1 MLASSYPFFLFLEKG
16 RLISMKKR
24 NVGVLLPVFS
34 LPGNHGIGDFSHYAF
49 AFIDWLKNHKYHYW
63 QILPLNPIGP
73 ANSPYITVCSEAF
86 DIRYISLDKLV
97 EQGLLDKAPKHHAE
111 AGRVDYQDVLAFK
124 EKNLRRA
131 YKNSNISLKKFI
143 KENPWV
149 NEYAKYL
156 VLKSINDNKPWN
168 EWIIKKIPNFAQDE
182 INFHIWCQF
191 VALNQWNDIKKYANK
206 NGVKIIADCPFYVGL
221 DSVDCYLNKDEF
233 MMDEHYNPTVVS
245 GCPPDAFSDDGQ
257 LWGTPIYN
265 FEKMKENNYKFL
277 INRIACL
284 ASRADI
290 LRLDHFRAFDT
301 YCVIPAGD
309 ENARR
314 GEWKIGPRDDFF
326 DNLFNRYPNIKIIAE
341 DLGLL
346 FDSVHELRDYYKLPG
361 MRVIQFVAFEQL
373 EENKNIILY
382 PGTHDNQTLYGWLK
396 SLDKEH
402 KAILRKEYKGTKD
415 LYGSLF
421 KDIWNMTS
429 LITIFPVQDLIKLDD
444 KARINHPGTVSPHN
458 WTFKFKNMNFLET
471 VKYGN

>member
-1 MLASSYPFFLFLEKG
+1 
-16 RLISMKKR
+16 MKKR
-24 NVGVLLPVFS
+24 NVSVLLPVFS
-34 LPGNHGIGDFSHYAF
+34 LPGNHGIGDFSNYAF
-49 AFIDWLKNHKYHYW
+49 EFIDWLKNHKYHYW

-73 ANSPYITVCSEAF
+73 GNSPYITVCSEAF
-86 DIRYISLDKLV
+86 DVRYISLDKLV
-97 EQGLLDKAPKHHAE
+97 EQGLLDKVHKHHAE
-111 AGRVDYQDVLAFK
+111 VGRVNYQDVLAFK
-124 EKNLRRA
+124 EKYLRRA
-131 YKNSNISLKKFI
+131 YKNSKISFKKFT

-149 NEYAKYL
+149 TEYAKYL
-156 VLKSINDNKPWN
+156 VLKNINDNKPWN
-168 EWIIKKIPNFAQDE
+168 EWIIKKIPNFAEDE
-182 INFHIWCQF
+182 INFHIWCQYI
-191 VALNQWNDIKKYANK
+191 ALSQWNAIKKYANK

-265 FEKMKENNYKFL
+265 FEKMKDNNYKFL

-314 GEWKIGPRDDFF
+314 GEWKIGPRNDFF
-326 DNLFNRYPNIKIIAE
+326 DNLFKQYPDIQIIAE

-361 MRVIQFVAFEQL
+361 MRVIQFVAFEEL
-373 EENKNIILY
+373 KENDNIILY

-402 KAILRKEYKGTKD
+402 KTILRKEYKGSKD
-415 LYGSLF
+415 IYGSLF
-421 KDIWNMTS
+421 NEIWNMTS
-429 LITIFPVQDLIKLDD
+429 RITIFPVQDLIKLDD
-444 KARINHPGTVSPHN
+444 SARINHPGTVGPHN
-458 WTFKFKNMNFLET
+458 WTFKFKNMKFLET

>member
-1 MLASSYPFFLFLEKG
+1 
-16 RLISMKKR
+16 MKKR

-34 LPGNHGIGDFSHYAF
+34 LPGNHGIGDFSSYAYEF
-49 AFIDWLKNHKYHYW
+49 VDWLKEHKYHYW
-63 QILPLNPIGP
+63 QILPLNPVGP

-86 DIRYISLDKLV
+86 DIRYISLDDLV
-97 EQGLLDKAPKHHAE
+97 AKGLLDKAPKYMAN
-111 AGRVDYQDVLAFK
+111 ASRVKYADVLAFK
-124 EKNLRRA
+124 EKYLRRA
-131 YKNSNISLKKFI
+131 YKNSKISLKKFK
-143 KENPWV
+143 KENPWCE
-149 NEYAKYL
+149 EYAKYL
-156 VLKSINDNKPWN
+156 VLKNINDNKPWN
-168 EWIIKKIPNFAQDE
+168 QWVIKHIPAFANDE
-182 INFHIWCQF
+182 INFHIWCQYI
-191 VALNQWNDIKKYANK
+191 ALNQWNNIKKYANK

-221 DSVDCYLNKDEF
+221 DSVDCYLNKVEF

-314 GEWKIGPRDDFF
+314 GEWRIGPRNDFF
-326 DNLFNRYPNIKIIAE
+326 DNLFKQYPNIQIIAE
-341 DLGLL
+341 DLGIL
-346 FDSVHELRDYYKLPG
+346 FDSVHELRNYYKLPG
-361 MRVIQFVAFEQL
+361 MRVIQFVAFEEL
-373 EENKNIILY
+373 DNNENIIVY

-402 KAILRKEYKGTKD
+402 KAILRKEYKGSKD
-415 LYGSLF
+415 IYASLF
-421 KDIWNMTS
+421 NEVWNMPS
-429 LITIFPVQDLIKLDD
+429 KITIFPMQDLIKLDD
-444 KARINHPGTVSPHN
+444 RARINHPGTVGEHN
-458 WTFKFKNMNFLET
+458 WTFKFKNMDFLKT
-471 VKYGN
+471 VRYGN

>member
-1 MLASSYPFFLFLEKG
+1 
-16 RLISMKKR
+16 MKKR

-34 LPGNHGIGDFSHYAF
+34 LPGNHGIGDFSSYAYE
-49 AFIDWLKNHKYHYW
+49 FIDWLKEHKYHYW
-63 QILPLNPIGP
+63 QILPLNPVGP

-86 DIRYISLDKLV
+86 DIRYISLDDLV
-97 EQGLLDKAPKHHAE
+97 AKGLLDKAPKYMAN
-111 AGRVDYQDVLAFK
+111 ANRVKYADVLVFK
-124 EKNLRRA
+124 EKYLRRA
-131 YKNSNISLKKFI
+131 YKNSKISLKKFK
-143 KENPWV
+143 KENPWCE
-149 NEYAKYL
+149 EYAKYL
-156 VLKSINDNKPWN
+156 VLKNINDNKPWN
-168 EWIIKKIPNFAQDE
+168 QWVIKHIPAFANDE
-182 INFHIWCQF
+182 INFHIWCQYI
-191 VALNQWNDIKKYANK
+191 ALSQWNDIKKYANK

-233 MMDEHYNPTVVS
+233 MMDENYNPTVVS

-265 FEKMKENNYKFL
+265 FDKMKENNYKFL

-314 GEWKIGPRDDFF
+314 GEWRIGPRNDFF
-326 DNLFNRYPNIKIIAE
+326 DNLFNQYPNIQIIAE
-341 DLGLL
+341 DLGIL

-361 MRVIQFVAFEQL
+361 MRVIQFVAFEEL
-373 EENKNIILY
+373 DNNENIIVY

-402 KAILRKEYKGTKD
+402 KAILRKEYKGSKD
-415 LYGSLF
+415 IYASLF
-421 KDIWNMTS
+421 NEVWNMPS
-429 LITIFPVQDLIKLDD
+429 KITIFPMQDLIKLDD
-444 KARINHPGTVSPHN
+444 RARINHPGTVDEHN
-458 WTFKFKNMNFLET
+458 WTFKFKNMDFLKT
-471 VKYGN
+471 VRYGN

>member
-1 MLASSYPFFLFLEKG
+1 
-16 RLISMKKR
+16 MKKR

-34 LPGNHGIGDFSHYAF
+34 LPGNHGIGDFSSYAYE
-49 AFIDWLKNHKYHYW
+49 FIDWLKEHKYHYW
-63 QILPLNPIGP
+63 QILPLNPVGP

-86 DIRYISLDKLV
+86 DIRYISLDDLV
-97 EQGLLDKAPKHHAE
+97 AKGLLEKTPKYMAN
-111 AGRVDYQDVLAFK
+111 ANRVKYTDVLVFK
-124 EKNLRRA
+124 EKYLRLA
-131 YKNSNISLKKFI
+131 YKNSNIPLKKFK
-143 KENPWV
+143 KENPWCE
-149 NEYAKYL
+149 EYAKYL
-156 VLKSINDNKPWN
+156 VLKNINDNKPWN
-168 EWIIKKIPNFAQDE
+168 QWVIKHIPAFANDE
-182 INFHIWCQF
+182 INFHIWCQYI
-191 VALNQWNDIKKYANK
+191 ALSQWNDIKKYANK

-265 FEKMKENNYKFL
+265 FDKMKENNYKFL

-301 YCVIPAGD
+301 FCVIPAGD

-314 GEWKIGPRDDFF
+314 GEWRIGPRNDFF
-326 DNLFNRYPNIKIIAE
+326 DNLFKQYPNIQIIAE
-341 DLGLL
+341 DLGIL

-361 MRVIQFVAFEQL
+361 MRVIQFVAFEEL
-373 EENKNIILY
+373 DNNENIIVY

-402 KAILRKEYKGTKD
+402 KAILRKEYKGSKD
-415 LYGSLF
+415 IYASLF
-421 KDIWNMTS
+421 NEVWNMPS
-429 LITIFPVQDLIKLDD
+429 KITIFPMQDLIKLDD
-444 KARINHPGTVSPHN
+444 RARINHPGTVGEHN
-458 WTFKFKNMNFLET
+458 WTFKFKNMEFLKT
-471 VKYGN
+471 VRYGN

>member
-1 MLASSYPFFLFLEKG
+1 
-16 RLISMKKR
+16 MKKR

-34 LPGNHGIGDFSHYAF
+34 LPGNHGIGDFSNYAYE
-49 AFIDWLKNHKYHYW
+49 FIDWLKEHKYHYW

-73 ANSPYITVCSEAF
+73 ANSPYITVCSEAI
-86 DIRYISLDKLV
+86 DIRYISLDDLV
-97 EQGLLDKAPKHHAE
+97 ARGLLDKAPKHHAE
-111 AGRVDYQDVLAFK
+111 AGRVNYQDVLAFK
-124 EKNLRRA
+124 EKYLRRA
-131 YKNSNISLKKFI
+131 YKNSNISLKKFV

-149 NEYAKYL
+149 SEYAKYL
-156 VLKSINDNKPWN
+156 ALKNINDNKPWN
-168 EWIIKKIPNFAQDE
+168 EWIIKHIPSFAEDE

-191 VALNQWNDIKKYANK
+191 IALDQWNSIKKYANK

-233 MMDEHYNPTVVS
+233 MMDENYNPTVVS

-265 FEKMKENNYKFL
+265 FDKMKENNYKFL
-277 INRIACL
+277 ISRIACL

-314 GEWKIGPRDDFF
+314 GEWRIGPRNDFF
-326 DNLFNRYPNIKIIAE
+326 DNLFKQYPNIQIIAE
-341 DLGLL
+341 DLGIL
-346 FDSVHELRDYYKLPG
+346 FDSVHELRDHYKLPG
-361 MRVIQFVAFEQL
+361 MRVIQFVAFEEL
-373 EENKNIILY
+373 KEIENIIVY
-382 PGTHDNQTLYGWLK
+382 PGTHDNQTLYGWFK

-402 KAILRKEYKGTKD
+402 KAILRNEYKGSKD
-415 LYGSLF
+415 IYGSLF
-421 KDIWNMTS
+421 NEVWNMTS
-429 LITIFPVQDLIKLDD
+429 KITIFPMQDLIKLDD
-444 KARINHPGTVSPHN
+444 RARINHPGTVGEHN
-458 WTFKFKNMNFLET
+458 WTFKFKNMKFLET

>member
-1 MLASSYPFFLFLEKG
+1 
-16 RLISMKKR
+16 MKKR

-49 AFIDWLKNHKYHYW
+49 EFIDWLKNHKYHYW

-73 ANSPYITVCSEAF
+73 GNSPYITVCSEAF
-86 DIRYISLDKLV
+86 DVRYISLDKLV
-97 EQGLLDKAPKHHAE
+97 EQGLLDKVHKHHAE
-111 AGRVDYQDVLAFK
+111 VGRVNYQDVLAFK
-124 EKNLRRA
+124 EKYLRRA
-131 YKNSNISLKKFI
+131 YKNSKISFKKFT

-149 NEYAKYL
+149 TEYAKYL
-156 VLKSINDNKPWN
+156 VLKNINDNKPWN
-168 EWIIKKIPNFAQDE
+168 EWIIKKIPNFAEDE
-182 INFHIWCQF
+182 INFHIWCQYI
-191 VALNQWNDIKKYANK
+191 ALSQWNAIKKYANK

-265 FEKMKENNYKFL
+265 FEKMKDNNYKFL

-314 GEWKIGPRDDFF
+314 GEWKIGPRNDFF
-326 DNLFNRYPNIKIIAE
+326 DNLFKQYPDIQIIAE

-361 MRVIQFVAFEQL
+361 MRVIQFVAFEEL
-373 EENKNIILY
+373 KENDNIILY

-402 KAILRKEYKGTKD
+402 KTILRKEYKGSKD
-415 LYGSLF
+415 IYGSLF
-421 KDIWNMTS
+421 NEIWNMTS
-429 LITIFPVQDLIKLDD
+429 RITIFPVQDLIKLDD
-444 KARINHPGTVSPHN
+444 NARINHPGTVGPHN
-458 WTFKFKNMNFLET
+458 WTFKFKNMKFLET

>member
-1 MLASSYPFFLFLEKG
+1 
-16 RLISMKKR
+16 
-24 NVGVLLPVFS
+24 
-34 LPGNHGIGDFSHYAF
+34 
-49 AFIDWLKNHKYHYW
+49 
-63 QILPLNPIGP
+63 
-73 ANSPYITVCSEAF
+73 
-86 DIRYISLDKLV
+86 
-97 EQGLLDKAPKHHAE
+97 
-111 AGRVDYQDVLAFK
+111 
-124 EKNLRRA
+124 
-131 YKNSNISLKKFI
+131 
-143 KENPWV
+143 
-149 NEYAKYL
+149 
-156 VLKSINDNKPWN
+156 
-168 EWIIKKIPNFAQDE
+168 
-182 INFHIWCQF
+182 
-191 VALNQWNDIKKYANK
+191 
-206 NGVKIIADCPFYVGL
+206 
-221 DSVDCYLNKDEF
+221 

-314 GEWKIGPRDDFF
+314 GEWKIGPRHDFF
-326 DNLFNRYPNIKIIAE
+326 DNLFNQYPNIKIIAE

-373 EENKNIILY
+373 EENNNIILY

-402 KAILRKEYKGTKD
+402 KDILRKEYKGTKD

-421 KDIWNMTS
+421 KEIWNMTS

-444 KARINHPGTVSPHN
+444 KARINHPGTVGPHN